1 MSCPESGFCYG
12 GAGGTQH
19 KVQDCG
25 ADALYDRIGGVGYS
39 TTTFRLE
46 PSLMRRMFIPG
57 MGWLR
62 RRPSREYRAVS

>member
-19 KVQDCG
+19 KVQDYG
-25 ADALYDRIGGVGYS
+25 ADAMYDRIGGVGYS

-46 PSLMRRMFIPG
+46 PSLMRRMFTPG
-57 MGWLR
+57 IGRLR
-62 RRPSREYRAVS
+62 RRPSRVYRAVS